1 MKKQAYLFY
10 SYLIF
15 FSLTPILLVIILLN
29 PDRLVASGY
38 SFVPRCL
45 TVVFFDIEC
54 PGCGMG
60 RSLCLVAHG
69 RLAEAAQF
77 NVSGVYLFVLLI
89 SVDLVAIA
97 YCVREMRSLYINRAK
112 TTC

>member
-1 MKKQAYLFY
+1 MKKRAYLFY

-15 FSLTPILLVIILLN
+15 FSLTPILSVIILLD

-45 TVVFFDIEC
+45 TVVLFDVEC

-69 RLAEAAQF
+69 RFVDAAQF
-77 NVSGVYLFVLLI
+77 NVTGIYLFVFLI
-89 SVDLVAIA
+89 SADLVAIA
-97 YCVREMRSLYINRAK
+97 YCVREMSSLYINRTK
-112 TTC
+112 NTC